1 MKAVSPQIEK
11 IIKELMELDSLKDF
25 ALGGGTNLAIK
36 YSYRISTD
44 VDLFSSNIVGLKK
57 IEEIAADLQEKYKD
71 NSIKVNIENNTFEN
85 LSFISAE
92 IDNIKVEIIQNIK
105 LNHKIDV
112 IDNIRLINDLDIGAL
127 KLLSFADRGTRK
139 DLYDLYFLSR
149 KYGLEKLYDELQIRT
164 QKFNAELPEHQ
175 NIFNLPSFKPKE
187 NLANSLTKL
196 GDFNKLTNLKNSSNR
211 INLVDFKDDPTF
223 VLPVVEKEWIKMVK
237 DLATRKGLIFKE
249 TPKTRIR
256 KNRGFRL

>member
-1 MKAVSPQIEK
+1 MRAVSPQIEK
-11 IIKELMELDSLKDF
+11 IIKELMELESLKDF

-44 VDLFSSNIVGLKK
+44 IDLFSNNIVGLQKM
-57 IEEIAADLQEKYKD
+57 EEISADLQEKY
-71 NSIKVNIENNTFEN
+71 NSIKINIENNTFEN

-92 IDNIKVEIIQNIK
+92 IENIKVEIIQNIK

-112 IDNIRLINDLDIGAL
+112 IDDIRLINDLDIGAL

-164 QKFNAELPEHQ
+164 KKFNASHPEHQ

-223 VLPVVEKEWIKMVK
+223 VLPFVQKEWIKMVK
-237 DLATRKGLIFKE
+237 DLAKKKGLSFKE
-249 TPKTRIR
+249 TPKIRIR